1 MVELQENLKSFEKNG
16 IRVCAISYDPVDAL
30 GKFTEKFGITYP
42 LLSDVDSAVIRRF
55 GVLNTHIPEGH
66 PWYGVPFPG
75 TFMVDERGV
84 VIDRSFYANHA
95 VRDSVARMLY
105 ESFRVTDAERGLVQ
119 TVEADSVTATAYL
132 SSGTVRPGQVLTFT
146 VEVKVKE
153 GRHIQARPL
162 PEGYIPT
169 TLTFQEVEGVHFE
182 RWAIPSR
189 SRTISKPWGRRST
202 STMAGSSSRPRCAA
216 AGRRRLRCGRAWSIR
231 RATTGSA
238 SSRSEL
244 TLRFHSPIWTM
255 FGVER
260 P

>member
-169 TLTFQEVEGVHFE
+169 TLTFQEVEGVHFGAVGYPE
-182 RWAIPSR
+182 P
-189 SRTISKPWGRRST
+189 KPHHLKTLGETLHVYDGRVVLKAPVR
-202 STMAGSSSRPRCAA
+202 SSRKEAFAVRA
-216 AGRRRLRCGRAWSIR
+216 RLEYQACDDRECFLPERIDF
-231 RATTGSA
+231 
-238 SSRSEL
+238 EIPL
-244 TLRFHSPIWTM
+244 THLDNVW
-255 FGVER
+255 G
-260 P
+260 